1 MMKNPANERGFLA
14 AYLSSVIQSD
24 DGCRKAADALL
35 QKYGSLGRVL
45 ERGSGELEAIVGVQG
60 AAALKLLVAITSRRF
75 TEGFKTGRAYSEE
88 EICHYLKWLCFGRE
102 VECVYILFLDKG
114 GRLLLTE
121 KISEGTVN
129 SSDIV
134 PRRALEA
141 AARLKS
147 KAKGAIL
154 AHNHPGG
161 VVSVSDSDVYAT
173 AVMSQALEGVGIELL
188 HHYIIADGQVG
199 AIEA

>member
-1 MMKNPANERGFLA
+1 MMKNPVNERGFLA
-14 AYLSSVIQSD
+14 AYLSSVIQSN

-35 QKYGSLGRVL
+35 LKYGSLGRAL
-45 ERGSGELEAIVGVQG
+45 ERGSGELEAVVGAQG
-60 AAALKLLVAITSRRF
+60 AAALKLLGAITSRRF

-129 SSDIV
+129 SSDII

-161 VVSVSDSDVYAT
+161 TVSVSESDIYAT
-173 AVMSQALEGVGIELL
+173 AVMKQALSGVGIELL
-188 HHYIIADGQVG
+188 RHYVVADGQAG
-199 AIEA
+199 LIN

>member
-1 MMKNPANERGFLA
+1 MMKNPVNERGFLA
-14 AYLSSVIQSD
+14 AYLSSVIQSN
-24 DGCRKAADALL
+24 DGCRKMADALL
-35 QKYGSLGRVL
+35 LKYGTLGRAL
-45 ERGSGELEAIVGVQG
+45 ERGSGELEAIVGAQG
-60 AAALKLLVAITSRRF
+60 AAALKLLGAITSRRF
-75 TEGFKTGRAYSEE
+75 TEGFKTGRAYSEV

-102 VECVYILFLDKG
+102 VECVYILFLDKS
-114 GRLLLTE
+114 GRLLLAE

-129 SSDIV
+129 SSDII

-161 VVSVSDSDVYAT
+161 TVSVSESDVYAT
-173 AVMSQALEGVGIELL
+173 AVMRQALSGVGIELL
-188 HHYIIADGQVG
+188 RHYVVADGQVG
-199 AIEA
+199 LIN

>member
-1 MMKNPANERGFLA
+1 MMKNPVNERGFLA
-14 AYLSSVIQSD
+14 AYLSSVIQSN
-24 DGCRKAADALL
+24 DGCRKMADALL
-35 QKYGSLGRVL
+35 LKYGSLGRAL
-45 ERGSGELEAIVGVQG
+45 ERGSGELEAVVGAQG
-60 AAALKLLVAITSRRF
+60 AAALKLLGAITSRRF

-129 SSDIV
+129 SSDII

-161 VVSVSDSDVYAT
+161 TISVSESDIYAT
-173 AVMSQALEGVGIELL
+173 AVMKQALSGVGIELL
-188 HHYIIADGQVG
+188 RHYVVADGQAG
-199 AIEA
+199 LIN

>member
-1 MMKNPANERGFLA
+1 MMKNPVNERGFLA
-14 AYLSSVIQSD
+14 AYLSSAIQSN
-24 DGCRKAADALL
+24 DGCRKMADALL
-35 QKYGSLGRVL
+35 LKYGSLGRAL
-45 ERGSGELEAIVGVQG
+45 ERGSGELEAIVGAQG
-60 AAALKLLVAITSRRF
+60 AAALKLLGAITSRRF

-88 EICHYLKWLCFGRE
+88 EICHYLKWLCFGKE

-129 SSDIV
+129 SSDII

-161 VVSVSDSDVYAT
+161 TVSVSECDIYAT
-173 AVMSQALEGVGIELL
+173 AVMRQALSGVGIELL
-188 HHYIIADGQVG
+188 RHYVVADGQVG
-199 AIEA
+199 LIN

>member
-1 MMKNPANERGFLA
+1 MMKNPVNERGFLA
-14 AYLSSVIQSD
+14 AYLSSVIQSN
-24 DGCRKAADALL
+24 DGCRKMADALL
-35 QKYGSLGRVL
+35 LKYGSLGRAL
-45 ERGSGELEAIVGVQG
+45 ERGSGELEAVVGAQG
-60 AAALKLLVAITSRRF
+60 AAALKLLGAITSRRF

-102 VECVYILFLDKG
+102 VECVYILFLDRG
-114 GRLLLTE
+114 ERLLLTE

-129 SSDIV
+129 SSDII

-161 VVSVSDSDVYAT
+161 TVSVSESDIYAT
-173 AVMSQALEGVGIELL
+173 AVMKQALSGVGIELL
-188 HHYIIADGQVG
+188 RHYVVADGQVG
-199 AIEA
+199 LIN

>member
-1 MMKNPANERGFLA
+1 
-14 AYLSSVIQSD
+14 
-24 DGCRKAADALL
+24 
-35 QKYGSLGRVL
+35 
-45 ERGSGELEAIVGVQG
+45 
-60 AAALKLLVAITSRRF
+60 
-75 TEGFKTGRAYSEE
+75 
-88 EICHYLKWLCFGRE
+88 
-102 VECVYILFLDKG
+102 FLDKG

-129 SSDIV
+129 SSDII

-161 VVSVSDSDVYAT
+161 TVSVSESDIYAT
-173 AVMSQALEGVGIELL
+173 AVMRQALSGVGIELL
-188 HHYIIADGQVG
+188 RHYVVADGQVG
-199 AIEA
+199 LIN